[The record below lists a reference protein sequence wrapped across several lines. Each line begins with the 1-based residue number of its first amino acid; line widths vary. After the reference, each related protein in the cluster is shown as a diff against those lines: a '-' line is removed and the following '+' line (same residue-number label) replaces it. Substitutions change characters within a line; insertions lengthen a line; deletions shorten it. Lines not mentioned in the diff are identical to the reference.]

1 MAKDN
6 FPSTELTGPAT
17 DAFAVV
23 PNDTTDMAVKPR
35 AIYVGGAGDI
45 VATFPSG
52 DVTFKAVPVGTTL
65 PIRPS
70 RIKTA
75 STATLMIGL
84 L

>member
-17 DAFAVV
+17 DAFAIT
-23 PNDTTDMAVKPR
+23 PNDTTDLALKPR
-35 AIYVGGAGDI
+35 AIYVGGAGDV
-45 VATFPSG
+45 VATFASG

-65 PIRPS
+65 LIRPS

-84 L
+84 V